1 MEGVVV
7 VLEELAIREIL
18 DKATTTS
25 GLGTGVVGGGGV
37 DGIAFDI
44 HGALW
49 FEVVGHRAT
58 LG

>member
-1 MEGVVV
+1 MVI

-18 DKATTTS
+18 DESTTTG

-37 DGIAFDI
+37 GGIEFDI

>member
-1 MEGVVV
+1 MEGVVI

-18 DKATTTS
+18 DESTTTG
-25 GLGTGVVGGGGV
+25 GLGTGIVGGGGV
-37 DGIAFDI
+37 GGIEFDI

>member
-1 MEGVVV
+1 
-7 VLEELAIREIL
+7 L
-18 DKATTTS
+18 DKATTTG

-37 DGIAFDI
+37 DGIEFDI